1 MSDTHLRR
9 ISLWILLFASVL
21 LFSAGS
27 AAGVQHWRILALR
40 VEFPQE
46 QPDNSTTTGDGTFD
60 LRELQDPEVQE
71 AYRGRYY
78 DTPPHNRRYF
88 RWHLEALANYY
99 QKVSDGELQIS
110 FDLFPQA
117 PDSSYQM
124 PRELLSYGNGRTSQQ
139 INQKLCELFRDAI
152 TTADSIEGDNL
163 DFSGYQSFLVFH
175 AGRGRETGWINDIP
189 SAYLSPEDLETYL
202 GESISVDD
210 GICQVSNGWIMPEMA
225 SQDGRVGL
233 NGLMAEVFGHQL
245 GLPGLS
251 NYRDNLP
258 ALGGWSLMDT
268 GAMNS
273 LPGELWGF
281 VPCHPMI
288 WSKIELDWIEP
299 AVVTEDTTINIIATD
314 VSTGSPSLPKAV
326 RIPINSHEY
335 FLLENRQRRCP
346 ADSIPKVTFSV
357 EDTAGVWLSVD
368 QYDSFIPGSGILI
381 WHVDEQVI
389 AEKRNN
395 GGINNDYFHR
405 GIDLEEAGEFQDI
418 GNWYSR
424 EGQINGS
431 EEDPF
436 YVGNQTEFS
445 SATVPGSQSNLGT
458 DTGIKVV
465 VESPSADTMIV
476 RISFERNLPGW
487 PQQAATSFEK
497 NSPLYA
503 DLDGDGTPEV
513 LAVTCRGE
521 VYLWSGSGDCLCKFS
536 VGAPVFSAPALAD
549 IDGDAHPELI
559 VADSTGAVSVWRP
572 IEGELLCQVNVPSV
586 PSSSVLV
593 ADIDPNPGL
602 EVVVG
607 GIDGNVY
614 VIGLQQEQILWRVST
629 GEGSALIEI
638 AAADVGGSVLIFA
651 TRSGSGGGGLLRISK
666 GIGEEVSIDTLY
678 QFSPASGILRRPVV
692 GDIDLD
698 GNIEVMAASSEG
710 EVVAVEP
717 DGSLECGF
725 PVRLDYNLFC
735 SPVLGDIDGDG
746 YLEIVACGT
755 DRVYALGCGGA
766 LTADFPIRLPYRD
779 EVGHILSSPVLAD
792 LDGNGQSEILFGS
805 SVDKVYG
812 VNQEG
817 SLLPGFPLATLGSVL
832 SSPILL
838 NIDTKPVLGVG
849 TDRGFL
855 HLWDLSKVNS
865 EFALEKIIWGMR
877 GADLKNTNSYP
888 DSLLPEVPLG
898 SERILPSG
906 SVYCYPNPVQGAKA
920 TFRFYLGE
928 EADVNIKIFDMLG
941 RQVAEL
947 EKPQA
952 QTRAQIDNE
961 LEWDTSELASGL
973 YLCRVEARGRSEK
986 KIVFLKAAICK

>member
-1 MSDTHLRR
+1 MSDTHLKWVR
-9 ISLWILLFASVL
+9 LWILLPACLL

-27 AAGVQHWRILALR
+27 AAGGQHWRILALR

-71 AYRGRYY
+71 AYRGHYY
-78 DTPPHNRRYF
+78 DIPPHNRRYF
-88 RWHLEALANYY
+88 WWHLEALANYY
-99 QKVSDGELQIS
+99 QKVSDEELQIS

-124 PRELLSYGNGRTSQQ
+124 PRELLSYGNGRTYQQ
-139 INQKLCELFRDAI
+139 ISQKLCELLRDAI

-189 SAYLSPEDLETYL
+189 SAYLSPEDLKAYL
-202 GESISVDD
+202 EESISVDD

-273 LPGELWGF
+273 TPDTLWGAGTEDSTIRITTETLWGF
-281 VPCHPMI
+281 VPCHPMA
-288 WSKIELDWIEP
+288 WSKIELGWIEP

-314 VSTGSPSLPKAV
+314 VSTESSSLPKAV
-326 RIPINSHEY
+326 KIPINSHEY
-335 FLLENRQRRCP
+335 FLLENRQKRCP

-357 EDTAGVWLSVD
+357 NDTAGVWLSVD

-405 GIDLEEAGEFQDI
+405 GIDLEEAGGFQDI
-418 GNWYSR
+418 GNYYSR
-424 EGQINGS
+424 EDQINGS

-436 YVGNQTEFS
+436 YVGNQTEFFS
-445 SATVPGSQSNLGT
+445 TTIPNSQSNLGT

-465 VESPSADTMIV
+465 VESPSADTMTV
-476 RISFERNLPGW
+476 RISFERNLRGW
-487 PQQAATSFEK
+487 PQQAAASFEK
-497 NSPLYA
+497 NPPLYA
-503 DLDGDGTPEV
+503 DLDGDGSPEI

-521 VYLWSGSGDCLCKFS
+521 VYLWSSSGDCLCKFS

-549 IDGDAHPELI
+549 IDGDDYPELI
-559 VADSTGAVSVWRP
+559 VADSTGTVSAWRP
-572 IEGELLCQVNVPSV
+572 IQGELLYQVNLPSV
-586 PSSSVLV
+586 PSFSVLV

-614 VIGLQQEQILWRVST
+614 VIGLQQEQILWTVST
-629 GEGSALIEI
+629 GEGSALIKI
-638 AAADVGGSVLIFA
+638 AAADVDGFPSIFA
-651 TRSGSGGGGLLRISK
+651 TRSGSGGGRLLRISK
-666 GIGEEVSIDTLY
+666 RIGKEVSVDTLH
-678 QFSPASGILRRPVV
+678 QFASASGILRRPVA

-698 GNIEVMAASSEG
+698 GNIEVVAVSFEG

-717 DGSLECGF
+717 DGSLEPGF
-725 PVRLDYNLFC
+725 PVWLDDNLFC
-735 SPVLGDIDGDG
+735 SPVLGDVDGDG

-755 DRVYALGCGGA
+755 DRVYALGCGAA
-766 LTADFPIRLPYRD
+766 LTVNFPIRLPYRD
-779 EVGHILSSPVLAD
+779 EVG
-792 LDGNGQSEILFGS
+792 
-805 SVDKVYG
+805 
-812 VNQEG
+812 
-817 SLLPGFPLATLGSVL
+817 
-832 SSPILL
+832 
-838 NIDTKPVLGVG
+838 
-849 TDRGFL
+849 
-855 HLWDLSKVNS
+855 
-865 EFALEKIIWGMR
+865 
-877 GADLKNTNSYP
+877 
-888 DSLLPEVPLG
+888 
-898 SERILPSG
+898 
-906 SVYCYPNPVQGAKA
+906 
-920 TFRFYLGE
+920 
-928 EADVNIKIFDMLG
+928 
-941 RQVAEL
+941 
-947 EKPQA
+947 
-952 QTRAQIDNE
+952 
-961 LEWDTSELASGL
+961 
-973 YLCRVEARGRSEK
+973 
-986 KIVFLKAAICK
+986 